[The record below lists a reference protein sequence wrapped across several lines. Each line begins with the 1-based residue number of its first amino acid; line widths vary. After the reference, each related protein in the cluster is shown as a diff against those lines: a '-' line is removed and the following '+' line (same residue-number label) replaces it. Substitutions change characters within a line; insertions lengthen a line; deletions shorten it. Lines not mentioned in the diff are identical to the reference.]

1 MHWFDAHLDMACLAE
16 LDRDFTKPTE
26 DAGGPQPAAVTFP
39 ALAEGNIRWCC
50 ATIFVQPRVLDGPL
64 EQRINGDWC
73 YGNIEEA
80 HRACLRQISIYQQW
94 QSEGHIGICGTAGA
108 KADAPLQALLLL
120 EGAAGIRHEE
130 DLRLFYQSGVRII
143 GLTWAPGSQYAGG
156 DRTGED
162 LTPAGR
168 NMLLAIDKL
177 NMVHDVS
184 HLSEKAFWSVMQ
196 RASGPKIAS
205 HSNCRSLLPD
215 APVPER
221 HLSDGQIKAIFQA
234 GGVIGINLYSKF
246 LARGRR
252 ATVADVVKHIEHMAD
267 IAGRFDCIGLGSDM
281 DGGFTP
287 DDLPEQLEHPRHLPR
302 LAAALS
308 DAGFS
313 DEDIQN
319 FASATW
325 RDYFGRRLRL
335 PGQAGAG
342 LMAHKV

>member
-1 MHWFDAHLDMACLAE
+1 MEVMEWYDAHLDMACLAE
-16 LDRDFTKPTE
+16 LDRDFTKPAE
-26 DAGGPQPAAVTFP
+26 AAGGPQPAAVTFP
-39 ALAEGNIRWCC
+39 ALAEGSIRWAC
-50 ATIFVQPRVLDGPL
+50 ATIFVQPRIIDGPL

-73 YGNIEEA
+73 YGSIDEA
-80 HRACLRQISIYQQW
+80 HRACLRQIAIYQQW
-94 QSEGHIGICGTAGA
+94 QRDGHIAICGTAGA
-108 KADAPLQALLLL
+108 QSDSPLQVRLLL
-120 EGAAGIRHEE
+120 EGAAGIRHED

-162 LTPAGR
+162 LTRAGR
-168 NMLLAIDKL
+168 TLLTAIDQL

-184 HLSEKAFWSVMQ
+184 HLAEKAFWSLMDC
-196 RASGPKIAS
+196 ASGPKIAS
-205 HSNCRSLLPD
+205 HSNCRSLLPN

-221 HLSDGQIKAIFQA
+221 HLSDAQIKAIFQG

-252 ATVADVVKHIEHMAD
+252 ATIADVVQHIKHMAD
-267 IAGRFDCIGLGSDM
+267 LAGRFDCIGLGSDM

-287 DDLPEQLEHPRHLPR
+287 DDLPERLTHPRHLLR

-313 DEDIQN
+313 DRDIQN
-319 FASATW
+319 FACENW
-325 RDYFGRRLRL
+325 RGWFQRHL
-335 PGQAGAG
+335 PLPEWAP
-342 LMAHKV
+342 